1 MEQIEETLAALLK
14 EKRMSVTA
22 AESCTG
28 GMIAAR
34 LVNVPGISEY
44 FWGSFVTYADG
55 AKTTLLG
62 VDARLLAEKGAV
74 SPEVA
79 EAMAV
84 GAAKAAGADV
94 GISSTGI
101 AGPDGGTPE
110 KPVGLV
116 YLGCSVKGV
125 VSVVECHFHGN
136 RQEVRTQAAREALEL
151 AAACLNEYTGR
162 R

>member
-1 MEQIEETLAALLK
+1 MEQVEETLAALLK
-14 EKRMSVTA
+14 KREMTVTA

-34 LVNVPGISEY
+34 LVNVPGISDY
-44 FWGSFVTYADG
+44 FWGSFVTYASE

-62 VDARLLAEKGAV
+62 VDEQLLERKGAV
-74 SPEVA
+74 SLEVA
-79 EAMAV
+79 EAMAL

-94 GISSTGI
+94 AISSTGI

-125 VSVVECHFHGN
+125 TSVVECHFHGT
-136 RQEVRTQAAREALEL
+136 RQEVRSQAAREALEL
-151 AAACLNEYTGR
+151 AVTCLTEYTGR
-162 R
+162 K

>member
-1 MEQIEETLAALLK
+1 MEQVEETLAALLK
-14 EKRMSVTA
+14 EKKMSVTV

-28 GMIAAR
+28 GMIAAK
-34 LVNVPGISEY
+34 LVNVPGISEF
-44 FWGSFVTYADG
+44 FWGSFVTYANE
-55 AKTTLLG
+55 AKTALLE
-62 VDARLLAEKGAV
+62 VDEQLLAKRGAV

-79 EAMAV
+79 EAMAL

-116 YLGCSVKGV
+116 YIGCSIKGV
-125 VSVVECHFHGN
+125 VSVVECNFHGN
-136 RQEVRTQAAREALEL
+136 RQEIRAQAARAALEL
-151 AAACLNEYTGR
+151 AVACLNEYTGR
-162 R
+162 K

>member
-1 MEQIEETLAALLK
+1 MEQVEETLAALLK
-14 EKRMSVTA
+14 KREMTVTA

-34 LVNVPGISEY
+34 LVNVPGISDY
-44 FWGSFVTYADG
+44 FWGSFVTYANE

-62 VDARLLAEKGAV
+62 VDEQLLERKGAV
-74 SPEVA
+74 SLEVA
-79 EAMAV
+79 EAMAL

-94 GISSTGI
+94 AISSTGI

-116 YLGCSVKGV
+116 YIGCSIKGV

-136 RQEVRTQAAREALEL
+136 RQEIRAQAAREALEL
-151 AAACLNEYTGR
+151 AVACLNEYTGR
-162 R
+162 K

>member
-1 MEQIEETLAALLK
+1 MEQVEETLAALLK
-14 EKRMSVTA
+14 EKKMSVTV

-44 FWGSFVTYADG
+44 FWGSFVTYANE
-55 AKTTLLG
+55 AKTALLE
-62 VDARLLAEKGAV
+62 VDEQLLAKRGAV

-79 EAMAV
+79 EAMAL

-116 YLGCSVKGV
+116 YLGCCVKGA

-136 RQEVRTQAAREALEL
+136 RQEIRAQAAREALEL
-151 AAACLNEYTGR
+151 AVACLNEYTGR
-162 R
+162 K